1 MSNTPETDIKAS
13 LHIGFFSCATVPADF
28 ARQLERE
35 RDEARKIAEKLR
47 KERFEA
53 RKFASALHED
63 QILLLMENAKLR
75 DERDEALAEIKR
87 LQKGGCARDQKTTQF
102 CAEAVSA
109 IRERDEARGEAVR
122 YRSLYY
128 QTLNIDRSASWFPWE
143 AKNE

>member
-13 LHIGFFSCATVPADF
+13 PHIGFFSCATVPADF

-35 RDEARKIAEKLR
+35 RDEA
-47 KERFEA
+47 
-53 RKFASALHED
+53 
-63 QILLLMENAKLR
+63 
-75 DERDEALAEIKR
+75 LAEIDR
-87 LQKGGCARDQKTTQF
+87 LQKGGCARDQRTTQF

-128 QTLNIDRSASWFPWE
+128 QKLGIDTSASWFPWE
-143 AKNE
+143 TKP